1 MIGIVIAIRE
11 ELLEFF
17 SKNEFVKDKQQ
28 DENQSVY
35 TSHLMPDV
43 VIIESGMGKENAIN
57 ATSTLI
63 AAYQPKIIISAGFA
77 GSVIQNTEPGTA
89 YICSDIWSMPGPAAF
104 WSTQIAENVQILDEN
119 RALRL
124 NSFISDSGSPV
135 NMGSCMT
142 VDQFIYNH
150 DLKTWIGKNFSVDV
164 IDMESFWVSQTAREK
179 NIEPLVIRVVLDPM
193 EQKLPPF
200 IVEAANNKRSR
211 TMLSGLKHVAINPGD
226 IKKIFEITMQ
236 VRKARRILTSNLD
249 LVVDAERQ
257 IGSITAT
264 SG

>member
-17 SKNEFVKDKQQ
+17 SKNKFVKDKQH
-28 DENQSVY
+28 DENQPVY

-43 VIIESGMGKENAIN
+43 VVVESGMGKENVIN
-57 ATSTLI
+57 ATSKLI
-63 AAYQPKIIISAGFA
+63 ASYQPIMIISAGFA
-77 GSVIQNTEPGTA
+77 GSVVENTEPGTT
-89 YICSDIWSMPGPAAF
+89 YICSEVWSMPGSPAF
-104 WSTQIAENVQILDEN
+104 WSTQIPENLRILDEN
-119 RALRL
+119 RVLRF
-124 NSFISDSGSPV
+124 NSFINDSGSAIK
-135 NMGSCMT
+135 MGSCMS

-150 DLKTWIGKNFSVDV
+150 DLKTWIGEKFSVDV
-164 IDMESFWVSQTAREK
+164 IDMESFWVSQIAGEK
-179 NIEPLVIRVVLDPM
+179 DIGSMVIRVVLDPM

-200 IVEAANNKRSR
+200 IVKAANNKKSR
-211 TMLSGLKHVAINPGD
+211 TMLNGLKHVAINPGD

-236 VRKARRILTSNLD
+236 VRKARRILSSNLD

-257 IGSITAT
+257 ISSIPAT

>member
-28 DENQSVY
+28 YENQPVY
-35 TSHLMPDV
+35 TSRLMPDV

-63 AAYQPKIIISAGFA
+63 AAYHPNLIISAGFA

-89 YICSDIWSMPGPAAF
+89 YICSEIWSMPGSPAF

-124 NSFISDSGSPV
+124 N
-135 NMGSCMT
+135 
-142 VDQFIYNH
+142 
-150 DLKTWIGKNFSVDV
+150 
-164 IDMESFWVSQTAREK
+164 
-179 NIEPLVIRVVLDPM
+179 
-193 EQKLPPF
+193 
-200 IVEAANNKRSR
+200 
-211 TMLSGLKHVAINPGD
+211 
-226 IKKIFEITMQ
+226 
-236 VRKARRILTSNLD
+236 
-249 LVVDAERQ
+249 
-257 IGSITAT
+257 
-264 SG
+264 